1 MEFGKCH
8 QLPMEFLQKL
18 VNVMGVKV
26 RATKRIATK
35 SETKHIGIII
45 GVDMEHKKETYYVGY
60 GTKNK
65 GVISKASSWK
75 SLNKGKKPTKSQMAL
90 LQIKKWK
97 GEK

>member
-1 MEFGKCH
+1 
-8 QLPMEFLQKL
+8 
-18 VNVMGVKV
+18 
-26 RATKRIATK
+26 
-35 SETKHIGIII
+35 
-45 GVDMEHKKETYYVGY
+45 MEHKKETYYVGY

-75 SLNKGKKPTKSQMAL
+75 TLNKGKKPTKSQMAL